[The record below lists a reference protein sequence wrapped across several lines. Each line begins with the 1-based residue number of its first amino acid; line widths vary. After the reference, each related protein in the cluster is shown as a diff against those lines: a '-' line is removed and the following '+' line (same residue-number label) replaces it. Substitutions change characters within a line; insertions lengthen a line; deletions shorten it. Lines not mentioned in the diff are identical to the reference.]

1 MSVDHLKSLLV
12 SNRPMNAT
20 RWLVDGVVA
29 AGAFGFGMLQMTIAV
44 NLLLPDEFTRLML
57 GIRALAPSA
66 LAITGILLTCLPL
79 IGRERLPWPA
89 FALCTGFWLLFTHLL
104 GIGTFSLAGPL
115 IALFTVA
122 YDRSRTECLMAGI
135 LLLCCVLAVPLL
147 TPGPASPFNNL
158 ILLQNAILVV
168 AVSLAGYAFHM
179 REDFLEAAEA
189 RAQQAEQLQ
198 EAERLRAEEALR
210 TADAEASRRVE
221 AERVRIAR
229 EVHDIT
235 AHSLSAVSIQASAAL
250 RLMEADP
257 AAAKDS
263 LEAVRVTAKDALG
276 EMRAM
281 IGVLRGDAPEAQ
293 TRPTQ
298 GTDRLG
304 DLLDYLESAGIRASV
319 DESAYDKARVP
330 AYIDIALFGIAREA
344 VTNIVRHSHA
354 THASLRLAV
363 GEGAATLQV
372 IDDGVGMAPGELV
385 TGHGL
390 EGMRERV
397 NVLGGQFEA
406 AAREGGEGS
415 EEGKR
420 GGFALTARIPLA
432 GPQESLHQEGSI

>member
-1 MSVDHLKSLLV
+1 M
-12 SNRPMNAT
+12 
-20 RWLVDGVVA
+20 
-29 AGAFGFGMLQMTIAV
+29 
-44 NLLLPDEFTRLML
+44 
-57 GIRALAPSA
+57 
-66 LAITGILLTCLPL
+66 
-79 IGRERLPWPA
+79 
-89 FALCTGFWLLFTHLL
+89 
-104 GIGTFSLAGPL
+104 
-115 IALFTVA
+115 
-122 YDRSRTECLMAGI
+122 
-135 LLLCCVLAVPLL
+135 
-147 TPGPASPFNNL
+147 
-158 ILLQNAILVV
+158 
-168 AVSLAGYAFHM
+168 
-179 REDFLEAAEA
+179 
-189 RAQQAEQLQ
+189 
-198 EAERLRAEEALR
+198 
-210 TADAEASRRVE
+210 
-221 AERVRIAR
+221 
-229 EVHDIT
+229 
-235 AHSLSAVSIQASAAL
+235 SIQASAAL

-319 DESAYDKARVP
+319 DESGYDKSQVP

-344 VTNIVRHSHA
+344 VTNIVRHSQA

-363 GEGAATLQV
+363 GEGAATLQA
-372 IDDGVGMAPGELV
+372 IDDGVGMASGEPIA
-385 TGHGL
+385 GHGL

-406 AAREGGEGS
+406 GAREGGKEG